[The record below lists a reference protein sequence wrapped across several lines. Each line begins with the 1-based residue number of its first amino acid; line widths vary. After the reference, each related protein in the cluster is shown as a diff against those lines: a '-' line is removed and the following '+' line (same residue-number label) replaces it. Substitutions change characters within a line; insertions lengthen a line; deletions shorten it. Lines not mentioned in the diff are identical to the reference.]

1 MLLSNTRYTEITGE
15 SAPANFES
23 LQGQVVARLE
33 GALNRL
39 LPSQERTER
48 VTAAYDGLAYPK
60 ATPITDVEGDLPF
73 DEIAVQ
79 VGRPSGYVF
88 ARGPFGSHVD
98 VSVGGYAW
106 GDLTYTG
113 GYTAE
118 TLPEGL
124 AQAIAWGV
132 HTLAAAQAGNGTG
145 GATVPPGVSS
155 LSIAGEYSVAFT
167 AGHTAGADGYPL
179 PDRWTHLADLG
190 GRCVT
195 NALRFRRVPA

>member
-1 MLLSNTRYTEITGE
+1 MLLSNTRYTEITGA
-15 SAPANFES
+15 SAPANFEL
-23 LQGQVVARLE
+23 LQAQVVARLD

-39 LPSQERTER
+39 LISQERTER
-48 VTAAYDGLAYPK
+48 VAAGYDGLAYPK
-60 ATPITDVEGDLPF
+60 ATPITAVEEDYPF

-79 VGRPSGYVF
+79 VGRPSGYVH
-88 ARGPFGSHVD
+88 ASGPFGSHVD
-98 VSVGGYAW
+98 VSMGGYASD
-106 GDLTYTG
+106 DLTYTG
-113 GYTAE
+113 GYTAD

-132 HTLAAAQAGNGTG
+132 NTLAAAQAGNGAG
-145 GATVPPGVSS
+145 SATVPPGVSS
-155 LSIAGEYSVAFT
+155 LSIAGEYAVTFT
-167 AGHTAGADGYPL
+167 AGHTAGADGFPL